1 MFFPENAKIVE
12 IYSAIFIFD
21 HKVININDTKSNK
34 ELYLKI
40 KEKTCFN
47 VKNVL

>member
-1 MFFPENAKIVE
+1 MFFLENAKIVE
-12 IYSAIFIFD
+12 VYSAIFIFG
-21 HKVININDTKSNK
+21 HKVIKINDTKSNK